1 MSRIAIDPV
10 TRVGGHLRIEVDV
23 AGGSV
28 QDAWSS
34 GTMFRGLESILRGR
48 DPRDAWLLA
57 QRVCGTCTGVHA
69 LASVRAVENALG
81 LTIPRN
87 ARLIRNLL
95 AGTQLVADHVLHF
108 YTQQAF
114 DWVDVTA
121 ALRASP
127 AATATLAASIGDWP
141 QSSATDFRDVQ
152 DRLST
157 LVASRQLG
165 PFANGPW
172 GHPAYTLP
180 PEENLLVLA
189 HYFDALDWHR
199 RFMRIHTLLGGKSPH
214 PQTFL
219 VGGMALAPTWG
230 GPNRALPGEHPQ
242 QIERNAP
249 LALSDRGLAVI
260 ADLVEEART
269 FVEQVY
275 VPDTLLIA
283 KGYPAWT
290 RIGAGIGTYM
300 AFGEFP
306 EDDSRAPELLMPR
319 GRVGREM
326 SSVAPVEHTAVAET
340 VAHSHYTYDSGDQT
354 LLQPWD
360 GQTRQ
365 RYGGPPPPVTTL
377 EGADKYSWMKAP
389 RYDGEPMEVGPLARV
404 LVANLEGRGVVRA
417 AVQRVVGS
425 LGAEPGGALQHDGPN
440 PGPGHRER
448 RRRHPPGR
456 VASPTSSPTS
466 RPATWPSPT
475 SRPGIPPAG
484 RARPAAGRSASRR
497 AAPSATGSR
506 SRIAGSPG
514 TSSSTRRPGT
524 ARRATRMDAVA
535 PARRRW
541 SGRPSP
547 IPRGRWRSCGPST
560 RSLPARPARS
570 TRIAPARPARSR
582 STLPEEGRDD
592 RCR

>member
-23 AGGSV
+23 AGGVV

-141 QSSATDFRDVQ
+141 AASAAHFRDVQ
-152 DRLST
+152 DRLAT
-157 LVASRQLG
+157 LEASRQLG

-189 HYFDALDWHR
+189 HYFDALDWQR

-326 SSVAPVEHTAVAET
+326 SSVAPVEHTAMAET
-340 VAHSHYTYDSGDQT
+340 VAQSHYTYDSGDQT

-360 GQTRQ
+360 GQTRP

-377 EGADKYSWMKAP
+377 EGSDKYSWMKAP
-389 RYDGEPMEVGPLARV
+389 RYDDDPMEVGPLARV

-417 AVQRVVGS
+417 AVQRVIGS
-425 LGAEPGGALQHDGPN
+425 LGADPAALFSTM
-440 PGPGHRER
+440 
-448 RRRHPPGR
+448 GR
-456 VASPTSSPTS
+456 TLARAIESDVVVTRLAAWHADLVANL
-466 RPATWPSPT
+466 ATGDVAVADVTAWD
-475 SRPGIPPAG
+475 PAG
-484 RARPAAGRSASRR
+484 W
-497 AAPSATGSR
+497 
-506 SRIAGSPG
+506 
-514 TSSSTRRPGT
+514 PGT
-524 ARRATRMDAVA
+524 ARG
-535 PARRRW
+535 W
-541 SGRPSP
+541 SLGES
-547 IPRGRWRSCGPST
+547 PRGAVGHWVTIEDRRISKYQLIDATTWNGSPRDAGGRRGACEEALVGTPVAD
-560 RSLPARPARS
+560 PARPLEVLRTVHSFAPCTACAVHAHRPGAAGPLEIHVARGGV
-570 TRIAPARPARSR
+570 R
-582 STLPEEGRDD
+582 
-592 RCR
+592 